1 MSHSRILDGKEKLG
15 HPWFNKTQNTSLRGL
30 LMNKQEHYAA
40 HWVKSLEPNSRV
52 NQLRL
57 GTLKKLGTFSLTKK
71 HSGNISAMNYQRASL
86 HSSISVW
93 DWHKTQLKR
102 LKKKTFTEMD
112 FSVYSQIVE
121 RLSYL

>member
-57 GTLKKLGTFSLTKK
+57 ALKKIRNILVNQKALRQHLCYELPEGQLALQHIGLGLT
-71 HSGNISAMNYQRASL
+71 
-86 HSSISVW
+86 
-93 DWHKTQLKR
+93 
-102 LKKKTFTEMD
+102 
-112 FSVYSQIVE
+112 
-121 RLSYL
+121 